1 MADLSKELD
10 DIAGAGTG
18 ADMRLPL
25 SEALRKLAEQ
35 GRDTKTL
42 NCQDEDFYAKQTDMA
57 TILPLDAVPK
67 YRSKKAATSGGIFS
81 MIGDLDD
88 IDWGSDEWLT

>member
-1 MADLSKELD
+1 MADLSKELE
-10 DIAGAGTG
+10 DISLAGTG

-25 SEALRKLAEQ
+25 SGALRKLAEQ

-42 NCQDEDFYAKQTDMA
+42 NCQDESFYAKQTDMA

-67 YRSKKAATSGGIFS
+67 YRSKKAVTSGGIFS